1 MTYIDAAMR
10 GIKIDNELFPP
21 EAREAL
27 RASIR
32 ESLIL
37 RHCPGDI
44 WKGASGDPGK
54 EKSCNRDGCCDE
66 CWAQEME
73 VRK

>member
-1 MTYIDAAMR
+1 MTHIDAVMS
-10 GIKIDNELFPP
+10 GIKIDGELFAP

-44 WKGASGDPGK
+44 WKSANCHNEEWVCD
-54 EKSCNRDGCCDE
+54 RDGSCDE